1 MKSVLKKFVLTCGSL
16 VMAGNLH
23 AQPYGLNQGAAIGAY
38 LNNTLPTT
46 APNVSAS
53 YDVTVA
59 YTNLVF
65 NQPLYLTRYPNTN
78 WMVLIEKAG
87 VIRLFQN
94 TPGVSAG
101 SVQTF
106 LNISSRVY
114 TSSDSGMTAIVFHPE
129 FGVPGSTNRGFVYV
143 TYKWRPNPDLGAN
156 GAFAYYRLS
165 RFSVPD
171 GTMAADP
178 NSEVIMLQ
186 QFDQQEWHD
195 SGNLM
200 FGQDGYLY
208 FGVGDEGGA
217 NDQYNV
223 TQTISERLMSGVFR
237 VDVNQNPTTSHPI
250 IRQPFQHPNTPVG
263 WPASYSS
270 NYFVPNNNPFV
281 NTNGSNLEEY
291 YALGFRNPYRFTQDQ
306 VTGLIWVGDVG
317 QSTRE
322 EVNILSPGKNY
333 QWAYREGFIAGPKA
347 TPGTLIGTEQ
357 LPLWDYPHAGGDG
370 CVIGG
375 YVYRGTNFPG
385 LVGKYIVCDNVSG
398 RIWSLTSSNGIT
410 LESAVQIANMPPGS
424 VYGGTSS
431 IGQDANGELYF
442 LKIGGTGAGQLYTL
456 KAIVS
461 VIADPATPL
470 STLGVFTNLTTL
482 APLPG
487 LRAYTVNSP
496 LWSDAAVKQRWM
508 AVPNDGTHNTAA
520 EQISFSATND
530 WVFPSG
536 TVFVKHFDL
545 PVNDTNSA
553 ILKRVETRLL
563 VMDQNNSAYGL
574 TYKWRANGTDADLL
588 TTGENTDY
596 VITGAGGILRTQT
609 WAFPSRQ
616 DCLACHTANA
626 GYVLGLNTHQMNC
639 PTAFAETGVTDNQL
653 RALGHIGMFNG
664 SYNEFQITNYLKSY
678 AVTDTNVSL
687 ELRVRSYLDANCAQC
702 HRPGGVYAYLD
713 LRYTTPLASQG
724 LIQGPT
730 HLFITDTNDR
740 AIVPMDLPHSLVHN
754 RANRVGQFQ
763 MPPLAKNLVDSNAVA
778 VIAAWIN
785 SLPPG
790 PGVTLALAN
799 PNTLVSGPFN
809 VTTLFTESVTGVTTN
824 KFIVSNGQI
833 TGLTGSGTTYTL
845 TINPLTNGV
854 VTIQF
859 PGGQVT
865 GLSGGTNYTSNTL
878 TANYDPLN
886 QFLTTWLPFE
896 EGSGTTTTDA
906 SGNGNNGTLNS
917 MVQAAWTTGKLGVGL
932 SFDGVNDYVGISNH
946 LGTDFTITCWVK
958 TSQIFPTATPTY
970 LGTGI
975 IWSDV
980 GGGAA
985 DFIMGGTRSG
995 TGVNRLSFFVG
1006 GSETTLSGTQE
1017 ICTGQWVHLAVT
1029 RNGVS
1034 GEVRLYVN
1042 GVLDGTATAA
1052 TGLLRA
1058 NLGIAIG
1065 GNTLDNRYFN
1075 GLMDDVRFYST
1086 VLSGAEIAS
1095 FIPPNNSPTISSI
1108 ANQTIFTNTSTG
1120 PIAFTITP
1128 GNVPIEGVIVSG
1140 SSSSQT
1146 LVPNGNIVITGS
1158 GTNRTVSVTPAP
1170 NQNGTATIT
1179 LSAFDGSTT
1188 VNRTFQ
1194 LVVNIVPPE
1203 PGLLH
1208 RWTFNTNANDVIS
1221 TAHAT
1226 LVGSATIS
1234 GNALQIPG
1242 GAARVNCAT
1251 VNLTNTFA
1259 ANGSVSIETWFTV
1272 NTMQDWTKVWMFG
1285 RNTGSQPTLCNL
1297 SFTPRIGSAGNFPKI
1312 EIDPPTAGEMSTVGG
1327 ASDPGV
1333 MSAGVPYHVVT
1344 VYDAYNNTMS
1354 FYINGVLAD
1363 SASMAGFN
1371 ITQLNINECYFGAA
1385 VFYSDPNLNGSI
1397 DEMRVWNGPLSAARI
1412 TQNYALGPNTIAGPG
1427 YQSPTISALSDMTTT
1442 GVATAPQPFTI
1453 TPGSVALGSL
1463 IVSASSSDQTL
1474 VPNANIVLGGS
1485 GSNRT
1490 VTVTPAAGQRGS
1502 TTVTVSVNDGTV
1514 VVTESY
1520 AVIVTGNPVAHYRF
1534 EGDAQDSS
1542 GNSNHG
1548 TANGGFGYA
1557 AGKIGSQ
1564 AMTFNGVNAYV
1575 QIPVSVRS
1583 NFTIVFWA
1591 KTTNTGGTGAWLN
1604 GKGFV
1609 DGDVSGATT
1618 DFGTTLLGAKLG
1630 FGVGNANTTISSV
1643 TSVNDGQWHLLAVTR
1658 TSASGAMNV
1667 YVDGVLEAT
1676 GTGPT
1681 GLRAAP
1687 PFLRIGCVQSGGAA
1701 KFLNGTMD
1709 DVRLYDYALSGAE
1722 ISAMTNTAVAPSI
1735 TTQPMNQIL
1744 AIGQSTNPSVVAAGT
1759 APLTYQWRRSGTN
1772 LAGANFA
1779 SLALNNVQLTDA
1791 GNYSVVVANSAG
1803 SVTSAVAVVTVFN
1816 PTLVAGLLHRWSFNN
1831 GADTVGGAHATLTGT
1846 ATYGGGQLQL
1856 PGGGAFVNYASA
1868 DIGNT
1873 LSNHASIT
1881 VETWFTLNQLTDWSK
1896 VWMFGRSTAGEP
1908 DLSYINFT
1916 PRTLV
1921 GGNPP
1926 KIDFNSA
1933 LAGEFN
1939 TLVGTDPA
1947 ALATNSQYHVV
1958 TIFDAANDVMS
1969 YYINGVLAD
1978 SAPMGGGNITQ
1989 LNANLARFGA
1999 GFFWADPDLNGSIN
2013 ELRIW
2018 DGAMNSTQVAA
2029 NFGNGT
2035 ETITLVV
2042 PRPIIS
2048 DFSMVAGPA
2057 FQLSGAGV
2065 VGQTYILQ
2073 ATPNLTAPINWI
2085 SIGTNTVGGNGQ
2097 FQFTDSQIVNQP
2109 QRFYRIMAQ

>member
-1 MKSVLKKFVLTCGSL
+1 MANAVLKKLTLLCASL
-16 VMAGNLH
+16 VIVGTLS

-38 LNNTLPTT
+38 LNGTVPTT

-65 NQPLYLTRYPNTN
+65 NQPIYLTPYPNTN

-94 TPGVSAG
+94 TPGVTSG

-195 SGNLM
+195 SGCLM

-333 QWAYREGFIAGPKA
+333 QWAYREGFVAGPKA
-347 TPGTLIGTEQ
+347 TPSTIIGTEQ

-398 RIWSLTSSNGIT
+398 RIWALTSSNGIA

-424 VYGGTSS
+424 VFGGTSS

-470 STLGVFTNLTTL
+470 SALGVFTNLTTL

-508 AVPNDGTHNTAA
+508 AVPNDGTHDTTQ
-520 EQISFSATND
+520 EQITFSPTNP

-545 PVNDTNSA
+545 PVNDANTS

-574 TYKWRANGTDADLL
+574 TYKWRADGTDADLL
-588 TTGENTDY
+588 TSGENADY
-596 VITGAGGILRTQT
+596 VITGTGGILRTQT

-626 GYVLGLNTHQMNC
+626 GYVLGPNTHQMNC
-639 PTAFAETGVTDNQL
+639 PTTFAETGVTDNQL

-687 ELRVRSYLDANCAQC
+687 ELRTRSYLDANCAQC

-799 PNTLVSGPFN
+799 PNSLVSGPFN

-833 TGLTGSGTTYTL
+833 TSLTGSGTTYTL

-878 TANYDPLN
+878 AVDYNPLN

-896 EGSGTTTTDA
+896 EGSGTATTDA

-917 MVQAAWTTGKLGVGL
+917 MVQAAWTTGKTGAGL

-958 TSQIFPTATPTY
+958 TSQVFPTATPTY

-995 TGVNRLSFFVG
+995 SGVNRLSFFVG

-1017 ICTGQWVHLAVT
+1017 ISTGQWVHLAVT

-1042 GVLDGTATAA
+1042 GVLDSTATAA
-1052 TGLLRA
+1052 AGLLNA
-1058 NLGIAIG
+1058 NPSIAIG

-1075 GLMDDVRFYST
+1075 GLIDDVRFYST
-1086 VLSGAEIAS
+1086 VLSASEVAS
-1095 FIPPNNSPTISSI
+1095 FVPPNIPPTISSI
-1108 ANQTIFTNTSTG
+1108 ADQTINRNTSTG
-1120 PIAFTITP
+1120 SLNFTVGDAETLP
-1128 GNVPIEGVIVSG
+1128 SALTVTG
-1140 SSSSQT
+1140 SSS
-1146 LVPNGNIVITGS
+1146 
-1158 GTNRTVSVTPAP
+1158 
-1170 NQNGTATIT
+1170 
-1179 LSAFDGSTT
+1179 
-1188 VNRTFQ
+1188 
-1194 LVVNIVPPE
+1194 
-1203 PGLLH
+1203 
-1208 RWTFNTNANDVIS
+1208 
-1221 TAHAT
+1221 
-1226 LVGSATIS
+1226 
-1234 GNALQIPG
+1234 
-1242 GAARVNCAT
+1242 
-1251 VNLTNTFA
+1251 
-1259 ANGSVSIETWFTV
+1259 
-1272 NTMQDWTKVWMFG
+1272 
-1285 RNTGSQPTLCNL
+1285 NTG
-1297 SFTPRIGSAGNFPKI
+1297 
-1312 EIDPPTAGEMSTVGG
+1312 
-1327 ASDPGV
+1327 
-1333 MSAGVPYHVVT
+1333 
-1344 VYDAYNNTMS
+1344 
-1354 FYINGVLAD
+1354 
-1363 SASMAGFN
+1363 
-1371 ITQLNINECYFGAA
+1371 
-1385 VFYSDPNLNGSI
+1385 
-1397 DEMRVWNGPLSAARI
+1397 
-1412 TQNYALGPNTIAGPG
+1412 
-1427 YQSPTISALSDMTTT
+1427 
-1442 GVATAPQPFTI
+1442 
-1453 TPGSVALGSL
+1453 
-1463 IVSASSSDQTL
+1463 L
-1474 VPNANIVLGGS
+1474 VPNANIVFGGS
-1485 GSNRT
+1485 GANRT
-1490 VTVTPAAGQRGS
+1490 VTVTPLNNQSGS
-1502 TTVTVSVNDGTV
+1502 ATITVNVNDGIISTNTTFTV
-1514 VVTESY
+1514 NVLG
-1520 AVIVTGNPVAHYRF
+1520 ALVAHYKLD
-1534 EGDAQDSS
+1534 GNAQDSS
-1542 GNSNHG
+1542 GSGNHG
-1548 TANGGFGYA
+1548 TTNGGVTFITTN
-1557 AGKIGSQ
+1557 KVGSHG
-1564 AMTFNGVNAYV
+1564 ALFNGTSSYV
-1575 QIPVSVRS
+1575 QMPVSIRDD
-1583 NFTIVFWA
+1583 FTIAFWI
-1591 KTTNTGGTGAWLN
+1591 KTTATAGTPNWFN
-1604 GKGFV
+1604 GQGLV
-1609 DGDVSGATT
+1609 EGQVAGSTT
-1618 DFGTTLLGAKLG
+1618 DFGTALVGNKFG
-1630 FGVGNANTTISSV
+1630 FGIGAPNTTLTATNVI
-1643 TSVNDGQWHLLAVTR
+1643 NDGQWHHLVATR
-1658 TSASGAMNV
+1658 SSSSGQMNV
-1667 YVDGVLEAT
+1667 FVDGQPQGT
-1676 GTGPT
+1676 ITGPT
-1681 GLRAAP
+1681 GTRAAT
-1687 PFLRIGCVQSGGAA
+1687 PFLRLGSLQTGAPFFA
-1701 KFLNGTMD
+1701 GIMD
-1709 DVRLYDYALSGAE
+1709 DVRLYDYMLNSNQIAALIVLNTAPALTA
-1722 ISAMTNTAVAPSI
+1722 ISNRVILAGTTLLVTNTATDADVPAQ
-1735 TTQPMNQIL
+1735 T
-1744 AIGQSTNPSVVAAGT
+1744 
-1759 APLTYQWRRSGTN
+1759 LTY
-1772 LAGANFA
+1772 
-1779 SLALNNVQLTDA
+1779 
-1791 GNYSVVVANSAG
+1791 
-1803 SVTSAVAVVTVFN
+1803 
-1816 PTLVAGLLHRWSFNN
+1816 GLLTPPS
-1831 GADTVGGAHATLTGT
+1831 G
-1846 ATYGGGQLQL
+1846 
-1856 PGGGAFVNYASA
+1856 
-1868 DIGNT
+1868 
-1873 LSNHASIT
+1873 ASINT
-1881 VETWFTLNQLTDWSK
+1881 SNGIFSWRPLISQSETLNQLSVTVTDNGTPSLSATQSFWVTVNRPAQPSVSAATINQGK
-1896 VWMFGRSTAGEP
+1896 FQMLISGDTGPDYKILAST
-1908 DLSYINFT
+1908 N
-1916 PRTLV
+1916 
-1921 GGNPP
+1921 
-1926 KIDFNSA
+1926 
-1933 LAGEFN
+1933 
-1939 TLVGTDPA
+1939 
-1947 ALATNSQYHVV
+1947 
-1958 TIFDAANDVMS
+1958 
-1969 YYINGVLAD
+1969 LAD
-1978 SAPMGGGNITQ
+1978 WM
-1989 LNANLARFGA
+1989 LL
-1999 GFFWADPDLNGSIN
+1999 
-2013 ELRIW
+2013 
-2018 DGAMNSTQVAA
+2018 
-2029 NFGNGT
+2029 
-2035 ETITLVV
+2035 
-2042 PRPIIS
+2042 
-2048 DFSMVAGPA
+2048 
-2057 FQLSGAGV
+2057 
-2065 VGQTYILQ
+2065 QT
-2073 ATPNLTAPINWI
+2073 
-2085 SIGTNTVGGNGQ
+2085 TNTPALPYLFIDGSASNYM
-2097 FQFTDSQIVNQP
+2097 
-2109 QRFYRIMAQ
+2109 QRYYRVLLGP